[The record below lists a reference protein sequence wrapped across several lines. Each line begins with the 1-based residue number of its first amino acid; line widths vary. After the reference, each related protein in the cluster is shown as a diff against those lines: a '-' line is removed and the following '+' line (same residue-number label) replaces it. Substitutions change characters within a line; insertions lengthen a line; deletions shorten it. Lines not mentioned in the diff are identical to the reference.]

1 MNARSKGQRTD
12 LKVKQVSDRKAKAAV
27 DLKVKQESEKEA
39 AADLKAKQEAEFL
52 VIM

>member
-27 DLKVKQESEKEA
+27 DLKAKQESEKA
-39 AADLKAKQEAEFL
+39 VVDLKAKQEAEFL